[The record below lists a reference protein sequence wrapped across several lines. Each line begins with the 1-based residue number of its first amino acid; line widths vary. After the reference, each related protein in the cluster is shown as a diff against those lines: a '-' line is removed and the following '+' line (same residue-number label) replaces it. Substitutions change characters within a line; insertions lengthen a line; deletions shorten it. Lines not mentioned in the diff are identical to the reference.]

1 MFIFSPPPSSS
12 TNNENSTNIDNYNN
26 TTVDNI
32 NGTDYN
38 DNGLNDNDGS
48 EKYITFVPHSGLHN
62 QRIGLENAIFIAWF
76 LNRTLIVP
84 PALLLTKFR
93 VPFGRMIKLSKSLKA
108 ESVDS
113 ICGNIKINKEKKK
126 CEEFH
131 SSYTLYPYDQLF
143 DFTFIRQNLKTIN
156 TPNFD
161 IDTVIEMLNITE
173 PKKEIY
179 LDFTSKDRNQMY
191 DTGEKPYT
199 TSNNKTLESLQLLKK
214 RPEKLIYFGSL
225 FGSGRIHRK
234 LESSKIFFEKFQESF
249 IPSNPVMLNVVAS
262 IAEKMGGAGN
272 YISSHARGGDG
283 GFATKIEEHFTDLVR
298 QIDKKYP
305 EISPYLISLKNKCPP
320 IEKNETTK
328 RKNLYVASDLNR
340 EYESMKVFLDKFPC
354 LKMLFDFEDQLEP
367 YKSLIN
373 PVDNK
378 VMSHFLIPL
387 TDLMVAA
394 NGFDVFIIG
403 GSTYGG
409 YLKRYHTFL
418 KEKCFFLNNNKD
430 TPELQQKMYT
440 ELYYW
445 LSIQTN
451 FQNLVTKVRESYP
464 ISEITPK
471 ELHDMISKAP
481 KPIILDVREKDEQSN
496 GIIPTAIPL
505 SRGVLERDVERK
517 VISMDEVNVDN
528 GRNIIVYC
536 AGGLRSI
543 LAAESLIRLGYK
555 KESVKSLTGGYGE
568 WKKGGFEVVDVDG
581 SQKS

>member
-1 MFIFSPPPSSS
+1 MSSLTPLLNS
-12 TNNENSTNIDNYNN
+12 EKYYDCDINTNVNTEFNYIDNIDNL
-26 TTVDNI
+26 DNI

-48 EKYITFVPHSGLHN
+48 EKYITFVPHSGFHN

-93 VPFGRMIKLSKSLKA
+93 VPFGKMIRLSKRLKA

-113 ICGNIKINKEKKK
+113 VCGNIKINKEKKK

-173 PKKEIY
+173 PRKEIY
-179 LDFTSKDRNQMY
+179 LDFTTKDRNQMY

-199 TSNNKTLESLQLLKK
+199 MSDNKTLESLQLLKK

-225 FGSGRIHRK
+225 FGSGRIRK
-234 LESSKIFFEKFQESF
+234 NLKSSRTFSERFQKSF
-249 IPSNPVMLNVVAS
+249 VPSNPVMLNVVAS
-262 IAEKMGGAGN
+262 IVEKMGGAGN

-283 GFATKIEEHFTDLVR
+283 SFATKSEEHFTDLVR

-328 RKNLYVASDLNR
+328 RKNLYVASDINR

-354 LKMLFDFEDQLEP
+354 LKMLSDFEDQLEP

-387 TDLMVAA
+387 TDLMIAA
-394 NGFDVFIIG
+394 NGFDVFTIG

-409 YLKRYHTFL
+409 YLGGYHAFL
-418 KEKCFFLNNNKD
+418 KKKWFSD
-430 TPELQQKMYT
+430 
-440 ELYYW
+440 
-445 LSIQTN
+445 
-451 FQNLVTKVRESYP
+451 LVTKVRESYP

-481 KPIILDVREKDEQSN
+481 KPIILDVREKDERSN

-555 KESVKSLTGGYGE
+555 KENVKSLTGGYGE
-568 WKKGGFEVVDVDG
+568 WKKSGFEVDVDG